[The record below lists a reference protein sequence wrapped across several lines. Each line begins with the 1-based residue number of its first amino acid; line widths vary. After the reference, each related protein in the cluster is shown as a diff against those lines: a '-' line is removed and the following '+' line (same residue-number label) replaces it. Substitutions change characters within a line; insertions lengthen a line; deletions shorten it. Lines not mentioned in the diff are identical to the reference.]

1 LRRITGFCKETS
13 DLLDA
18 SQRKYLERINI
29 AASRL
34 GHLAGELILH
44 SGMQPSAEITSMED
58 LDLISLLGNV
68 LVEITPLVEE
78 KKILLEQDF
87 PPEPL
92 HIHSSA
98 AILESVFSDLLKN
111 AIESAGDEGKV
122 GLRVKLERAEGK
134 QDYILHKSPIQV
146 RDRCARAGAV
156 VFPALAEKARYRQQR
171 GGKFAEIKM
180 RIESLNGKIWVDL
193 NLEKAL
199 PSPAASDNRRNNN
212 RGT

>member
-1 LRRITGFCKETS
+1 
-13 DLLDA
+13 
-18 SQRKYLERINI
+18 
-29 AASRL
+29 
-34 GHLAGELILH
+34 
-44 SGMQPSAEITSMED
+44 MED

-98 AILESVFSDLLKN
+98 GILESVFSDLLKN

-134 QDYILHKSPIQV
+134 QDYTLAQISDSGEGIGAQELALLFSPLMGESQV
-146 RDRCARAGAV
+146 QAAQAGGV
-156 VFPALAEKARYRQQR
+156 N
-171 GGKFAEIKM
+171 FAEIKV
-180 RIESLNGKIWVDL
+180 RVESLNGKIWADSEPGKGTTFSL
-193 NLEKAL
+193 LL
-199 PSPAASDNRRNNN
+199 PTSAESTIEAPDKESEP
-212 RGT
+212 